1 MRSAFIAAAL
11 VLLAA
16 APAFAQT
23 EMDAAER
30 ALRTEMAPAG
40 VAVDRVSPNE
50 IRVTMPSDITFDFNR
65 ADVRSEFAPRVASLA
80 RTLNQHR
87 GMRIEIIGHAD
98 AIGSDQYNQAL
109 SERRARA
116 VGASLLDYGVGFD
129 RISAS
134 GRGEWSPVAPN
145 DSEWGRS
152 RNRRVEI
159 RITNGAGK

>member
-1 MRSAFIAAAL
+1 MRSALIAAAIL
-11 VLLAA
+11 MFSA

-30 ALRTEMAPAG
+30 SLRTEMAPAG

-50 IRVTMPSDITFDFNR
+50 IRVTMPSDITFAFNR

-98 AIGSDQYNQAL
+98 AIGSDQYNQEL

-134 GRGEWSPVAPN
+134 GRGEWSPVASN
-145 DSEWGRS
+145 DNDWGRS

-159 RITNGAGK
+159 RITNGNAK

>member
-11 VLLAA
+11 VLFAA

-65 ADVRSEFAPRVASLA
+65 ADVRSDAGAALQISGDCPLGTVRDAGFIDK
-80 RTLNQHR
+80 NQ
-87 GMRIEIIGHAD
+87 
-98 AIGSDQYNQAL
+98 
-109 SERRARA
+109 
-116 VGASLLDYGVGFD
+116 
-129 RISAS
+129 
-134 GRGEWSPVAPN
+134 PP
-145 DSEWGRS
+145 S
-152 RNRRVEI
+152 R
-159 RITNGAGK
+159 